1 MKKLSTILCILAL
14 LFGALGGVSPVKAA
28 KTIGTKYTSVGQ
40 LSGKAFA
47 IVNETAGKAIYH
59 KGTPSPFSLGYDDY
73 NTAFSVTDTGYKF
86 IIEQVNDSSDPAAN
100 GKYLLRTVKE
110 NGSVY
115 DNNYFQTNSS
125 DESFVFALNFGGSQ
139 RGLDGAN
146 TAVWDIEYSAIAG
159 GWSIKNVGK
168 NGYLN
173 DPTKGA
179 TNASPAYF
187 TFCEVQEVQNL
198 EPADKNVEISIG
210 GETRNY
216 QLYVPNTAQANCPL
230 VISLHGAHGASTNYS
245 PFGKDVADWAGCI
258 VVYPQG
264 KETSFPIGFGGSAT
278 GWTATGE
285 NNFDVEFLK
294 AVIEDVASKYQ
305 IDRKRIYCCGFSN
318 GGMMTYAM
326 ANACSD
332 EIAAFASISGYPIN
346 EFHLRHTGERP
357 VPFLHIH
364 GKADDFVKYS
374 LVPTI
379 VDEMVARLGANPVPT
394 KTTGSGYTKSVY
406 AAANGSFPYVFY
418 EIDGMGHEPYTANT
432 EDGHSGKTMWN
443 FFKQYTLDSPC
454 DKTLK
459 WAPRI
464 DENGYNPAQ
473 HGWTKNSG
481 TTLLQFGGAQY
492 TTDNKNVYHSLQ
504 FNSGNYKLSFKSTGT
519 AGKTIGVKIEKL
531 TSPNS
536 VVLNTTVNVGETV
549 ELPFSITGG
558 WGEYKLTMTRPS
570 TGDAITI
577 TDLVIT
583 QTESTTPV
591 ASKKELTPTGST
603 FVTQTYK
610 KFSVTGVPKTAFDI
624 NPFSMTYDE
633 VTYDDFYIDIAVPT
647 TVGDWLFMEY
657 PEAYFNGK
665 GWQTIAP
672 GASGIVKLD
681 EGFESN
687 PRLVLQAGNPDGAR
701 DLILKDVYYTKDGG
715 ATKKSIL
722 STLGGTDVVVEEATA
737 AGVKAF
743 DMTGVDVSGYQK
755 LVIAFTSP
763 TVGQWVLNIDGTDE
777 TIPAGTQYYKV
788 DVSGKTMLSKLALSV
803 GNDELP
809 RANNFDKLY
818 LSNPLSI
825 SSDAD
830 WTTFAERVN
839 GGETDLDAVLTADI
853 NAGST
858 MVGTD
863 ADGKRY
869 TGTFDGAGHTLT
881 FTYNGGDQFVAPFRC
896 IENATIV
903 DLLTTGS
910 ITTSNNMPGGFVGKN
925 VGNSTLT
932 RCGSSMT
939 LTTTDSGNGRIG
951 GLVGRCAD
959 GNQMTFN
966 NCVFNGA
973 ISTATSGYACGFV
986 GWDNQANKITLNNC
1000 LVAASSITGG
1010 GQNFINNTPIIPTGQ
1025 YALYISQF
1033 GSSTQGTAVSDAQR
1047 YNGYVAYT
1055 LNQGI
1060 GAGALF
1066 FGQGYL
1072 NSYRVEAAP
1081 SLTSDGSKK
1090 VYKAS
1095 NEALYANAEGLLPDP
1110 ALSGKLAWKMAMT
1123 WDPIYFISLPA
1134 ASASSFNLYGSADS
1148 HILKV
1153 SAAEAATLVVPFDVA
1168 ETKIPE
1174 GVKVYNLT
1182 FEGTDIK
1189 ATEVNEIKANKP
1201 VLINAPAGE
1210 YRLESGISYD
1220 ATVTF
1225 PSTLP
1230 TNGALTGVYCK
1241 DGIPFSYVPANA
1253 YVLQNGD
1260 NGLGFYQVEEDNSFK
1275 ITSFRAYLTAPAS
1288 GARSLRIVY
1297 ADNESTSIS
1306 EVSNKYNDGTTF
1318 NLNGQRVEKAAKG
1331 LYIKNGKKVV
1341 IK

>member
-28 KTIGTKYTSVGQ
+28 KTIGTKYTSVEQ
-40 LSGKAFA
+40 LSGKAFS

-59 KGTPSPFSLGYDDY
+59 KGTPSPFTLGYDNY
-73 NTAFSVTDTGYKF
+73 NTAFSVTNTGYKF

-100 GKYLLRTVKE
+100 GKYLIRCVKE
-110 NGSVY
+110 DGSVY

-125 DESFVFALNFGGSQ
+125 DESFVYALNFGGSQ

-146 TAVWDIEYSAIAG
+146 TAVWDIEYNALAG

-198 EPADKNVEISIG
+198 EPADQNVNITIG
-210 GETRNY
+210 GETRKY

-230 VISLHGAHGASTNYS
+230 VISLHGANGQSTNYS

-264 KETSFPIGFGGSAT
+264 KLTSFPIGFGGSAT

-326 ANACSD
+326 ANACSN

-346 EFHLRHTGERP
+346 EFHLRHTGVRP

-406 AAANGSFPYVFY
+406 AAADGSFPYVYY
-418 EIDGMGHEPYTANT
+418 EIDGMGHEAYTANT

-481 TTLLQFGGAQY
+481 TTLLKFGGAQY

-504 FNSGNYKLSFKSTGT
+504 FNSGSYKLSFKSTGT
-519 AGKTIGVKIEKL
+519 AGKTVGVKIEKL

-549 ELPFSITGG
+549 ELPFTVTGG

-577 TDLVIT
+577 TDLVVT
-583 QTESTTPV
+583 QVESTTPV

-603 FVTQTYK
+603 FVTQTYT
-610 KFSVTGVPKTAFDI
+610 KFSASAAPELAFDI
-624 NPFSMTYDE
+624 NPFEKGDWEKFVIELAS
-633 VTYDDFYIDIAVPT
+633 PT
-647 TVGDWLFMEY
+647 TYADWLLCNRPTPY
-657 PEAYFNGK
+657 WNG
-665 GWQTIAP
+665 GWWDEIDP
-672 GASGIVKLD
+672 GTTGNIELD
-681 EGFESN
+681 LTNGSRDFG
-687 PRLVLQAGNPDGAR
+687 RLCLQAGDPTGYR
-701 DLILKDVYYTKDGG
+701 EIIVKDIYVSKESG
-715 ATKKSIL
+715 ATKSSIL
-722 STLGGTDVVVEEATA
+722 SSISGGTDVVVEEATA

-858 MVGTD
+858 MVGTE
-863 ADGKRY
+863 AKPY
-869 TGTFDGAGHTLT
+869 QGTFDGAGHTLT
-881 FTYNGGDQFVAPFRC
+881 FAYDGASNLVAPFK
-896 IENATIV
+896 EVNGASFV
-903 DLLTTGS
+903 DLKTTGS
-910 ITTSNNMPGGFVGKN
+910 ITSTANLLGGIVGQVN
-925 VGNSTLT
+925 GATTLT
-932 RCGSSMT
+932 RCASDMSI
-939 LTTTDSGNGRIG
+939 TTTVGTNGRIG
-951 GLVGRCAD
+951 GLVARNGQT
-959 GNQMTFN
+959 GSSLTFN
-966 NCVFNGA
+966 NCMYNGA
-973 ISTATSGYACGFV
+973 ISSSTNQAAGFV
-986 GWDNQANKITLNNC
+986 GWSPNATTISNC

-1010 GQNFINNTPIIPTGQ
+1010 ESNFTPNNITVPTGQ

-1095 NEALYANAEGLLPDP
+1095 NEALYANADGLLPDP

-1201 VLINAPAGE
+1201 VLINAPEGE
-1210 YRLESGISYD
+1210 YRLESGINND
-1220 ATVTF
+1220 QTITF

-1306 EVSNKYNDGTTF
+1306 EVSNKYEDGTTF